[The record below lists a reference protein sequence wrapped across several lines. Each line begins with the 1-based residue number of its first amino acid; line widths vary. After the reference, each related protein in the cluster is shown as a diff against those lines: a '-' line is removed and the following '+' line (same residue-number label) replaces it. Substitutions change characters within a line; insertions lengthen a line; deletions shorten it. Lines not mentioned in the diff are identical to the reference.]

1 MFKALLKKIATE
13 YKAGET
19 YFGGDVEEDLCHSLA
34 GVEIEPGM
42 CRVPVSRAGYIHAL
56 YDLGVI
62 EALPAPAEGE
72 VRIHT
77 DRARLLLRM
86 VAVWTR
92 ALPQIGDE
100 SEEDALWRELLE
112 DYEQHSVENVAL
124 ENKLRDQECVIE
136 AQAAR
141 LAGGPS
147 IKPADEEPDP
157 SPAVV
162 RDALLLVG
170 IDIPLDI
177 FAERTN
183 AACAEA
189 LEWARKAH
197 LNASDCTVEVPACPE
212 WVANWRRT

>member
-13 YKAGET
+13 YKADQT
-19 YFGGDVEEDLCHSLA
+19 YFGGNVEKDLAHSFPFDD
-34 GVEIEPGM
+34 IIPRRGM
-42 CRVPVSRAGYIHAL
+42 VQAL
-56 YDLGVI
+56 YDLGI
-62 EALPAPAEGE
+62 IKALPAPAEGE
-72 VRIHT
+72 VRVHA

-124 ENKLRDQECVIE
+124 ENKLRDQECVIK

-141 LAGGPS
+141 LEGSP
-147 IKPADEEPDP
+147 IMEPTDKKPDP

-170 IDIPLDI
+170 VDVPSDEI
-177 FAERTN
+177 EMRTDL
-183 AACAEA
+183 ACAEA

-197 LNASDCTVEVPACPE
+197 LNASNCTVEVPTCPE
-212 WVANWRRT
+212 WVARWRTP